1 MGNSDKSQKDKP
13 VILEQIRAFFAAL
26 QHGVSFPSQ
35 QGGMGHFGGS
45 VLSPNAKAKR
55 LKRNKAAKMA
65 RRLHRRG

>member
-35 QGGMGHFGGS
+35 QGGSGHGGGS
-45 VLSPNAKAKR
+45 SPTRNAKAKR
-55 LKRNKAAKMA
+55 LKRNKAARLA

>member
-35 QGGMGHFGGS
+35 QGGSGHGGGS
-45 VLSPNAKAKR
+45 IPPRGVRARR
-55 LKRNKAAKMA
+55 LRKNKAAKMA